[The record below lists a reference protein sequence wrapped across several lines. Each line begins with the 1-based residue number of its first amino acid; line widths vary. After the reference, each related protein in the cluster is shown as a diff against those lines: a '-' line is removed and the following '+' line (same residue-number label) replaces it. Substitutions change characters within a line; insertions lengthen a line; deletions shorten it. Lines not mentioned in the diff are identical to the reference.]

1 MRLSGRTVLLGALL
15 GVLLGVLCATDAVE
29 TVVRPDSGSSVTV
42 FTDQSGCG
50 VCEVTGD
57 NATET
62 SCPPSLALTP
72 GQEVRL
78 QLTCSESEST
88 ETAFSASIAQTLV
101 CSADSCSPVSVA
113 DFLSDLRR
121 VYSWKISAPPRT
133 SVRLDPGGRG
143 LSRGPQPCADGLQL
157 SVSTSLGGE
166 EQAFCRGGPLSALQV
181 KDGAV
186 LKITVDPLTSV
197 GPGLFSAEPL
207 KGRVMEV
214 SVSPDT
220 ELVLVPNPSGP
231 QCELCYGDDCSVTG
245 TTITGTT
252 GTDTGKSRVQ
262 FSCSEPQDVYS
273 IKIKGKT
280 ECTESSCTPEA
291 AALGPD
297 DFKGFKRTV
306 MWELNAPP
314 KTSLT
319 LDFLDSGL
327 EETSG
332 SCPGGVQY
340 FISSS
345 KTDGPPKESSY
356 CPTTTPSTLKLHQ
369 RSSVVLEAAK
379 DQDLPQTVFTVAA
392 LRGSRLLLVTTDP
405 GTKVTISRDP
415 DGADCEV
422 CVKDSKP
429 PCSHKQVLRD
439 PRNVSVE
446 FSCNTPQEHFTVD
459 IIRDV
464 EPNHMEPNHM
474 EPNHMEP
481 NHMEPNHMEPNHME
495 PNHMEPNH
503 MEPNHMEPNHMEPNH
518 MEPNHMEPNHME
530 PNHMEPNH
538 MEPNH
543 MEPNHME
550 PNHMEPNHMEPNH
563 MEPNHMEPNHMEPN
577 HMEPNHMEPNHM
589 EPNHME
595 PNHMEPNHMEPNH
608 MEPNHMEPNHMEPNH
623 MEPNHMEPNHI
634 EPNHMEPNH
643 IEPNHMEP
651 NHIEPNHVYCAKTS
665 CSSDILYTKF
675 SKFREF
681 NRTFIWDL
689 KVVPTQAFQLDFPE
703 PGMRQIQNKHSCP
716 DEHTYS
722 VVTYLRTGP
731 ATIGTFCKGGAVSS
745 VLVRY
750 KGRMFLEV
758 PANTELDPVDFK
770 FSHGPQTDMVAILK
784 VNLPRGVSNTT
795 FMTPNFP
802 GDFPD
807 QQEMLWDFVVPG
819 MHNYSMTF
827 TDFTL
832 PECISDDVVVEY
844 LKPNKKKSKS
854 DLSDSQP
861 KHQQGNF
868 QLVLKNCATNRTLQG
883 LALDF
888 TVSLMR
894 SGHPV
899 LCSVDLSQRRS
910 LSLQIQKVGS
920 DPFCEIS
927 IDSKLQT
934 QINIESGTKAALS
947 FLECPNKDLQLTATQ
962 DIECISTSCLLFAP
976 KLDSCLPMALHSAT
990 WRINMAQDRTVDLAS
1005 PTGTFSQS
1013 LPGHNCSGDVSLQ
1026 LRELLGGSQGG
1037 SMGDFCFTGPIQKVQ
1052 AHTNISVT
1060 VKTKDFNK
1068 YKGHFL
1074 NVSFSPEIPGQ

>member
-464 EPNHMEPNHM
+464 D
-474 EPNHMEP
+474 
-481 NHMEPNHMEPNHME
+481 
-495 PNHMEPNH
+495 
-503 MEPNHMEPNHMEPNH
+503 
-518 MEPNHMEPNHME
+518 
-530 PNHMEPNH
+530 
-538 MEPNH
+538 
-543 MEPNHME
+543 
-550 PNHMEPNHMEPNH
+550 
-563 MEPNHMEPNHMEPN
+563 
-577 HMEPNHMEPNHM
+577 
-589 EPNHME
+589 
-595 PNHMEPNHMEPNH
+595 
-608 MEPNHMEPNHMEPNH
+608 
-623 MEPNHMEPNHI
+623 
-634 EPNHMEPNH
+634 
-643 IEPNHMEP
+643 
-651 NHIEPNHVYCAKTS
+651 CAKTS